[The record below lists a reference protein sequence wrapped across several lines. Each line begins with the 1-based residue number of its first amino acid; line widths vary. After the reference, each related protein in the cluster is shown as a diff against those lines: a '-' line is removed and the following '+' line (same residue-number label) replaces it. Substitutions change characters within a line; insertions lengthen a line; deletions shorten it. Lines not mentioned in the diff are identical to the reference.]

1 MSKEELLIE
10 LLPLGVNIIVW
21 GTIILYSRH
30 KHKQRMKAIEEEWA
44 ERRRRWELEDS
55 DRMTELNRIRRE
67 MENEWPFNIHTDKL
81 SPKKKVIN
89 HKFKL
94 TK

>member
-1 MSKEELLIE
+1 MSKSLLIE

-21 GTIILYSRH
+21 GTVILYSQY

-44 ERRRRWELEDS
+44 ERRRRWESMD

-81 SPKKKVIN
+81 SPKKKVEA
-89 HKFKL
+89 HKMR
-94 TK
+94 

>member
-21 GTIILYSRH
+21 GTIILYSHH
-30 KHKQRMKAIEEEWA
+30 KHKQRMKALEEEWA
-44 ERRRRWELEDS
+44 ERRRRWESMD
-55 DRMTELNRIRRE
+55 DRMTELNRIRRA

-81 SPKKKVIN
+81 SPKKKMGA
-89 HKFKL
+89 HKMR
-94 TK
+94 

>member
-30 KHKQRMKAIEEEWA
+30 KHKQRMKALEEEWV
-44 ERRRRWELEDS
+44 ERRRRWESMD
-55 DRMTELNRIRRE
+55 DRMTELNQIRRE

-81 SPKKKVIN
+81 SPKKKMGA
-89 HKFKL
+89 HKMR
-94 TK
+94 

>member
-44 ERRRRWELEDS
+44 ERRRRWESMD
-55 DRMTELNRIRRE
+55 DRMTELNQIRRE
-67 MENEWPFNIHTDKL
+67 LENQWPFNIHTDKL
-81 SPKKKVIN
+81 SPPKKMGK
-89 HKFKL
+89 HKMR
-94 TK
+94 

>member
-1 MSKEELLIE
+1 
-10 LLPLGVNIIVW
+10 
-21 GTIILYSRH
+21 
-30 KHKQRMKAIEEEWA
+30 MKAIDEEWA
-44 ERRRRWELEDS
+44 ERRRRWESMD

-67 MENEWPFNIHTDKL
+67 MENEWPFNIQTDKL

-89 HKFKL
+89 HKFKM

>member
-30 KHKQRMKAIEEEWA
+30 KHKQRMKALKEEWM
-44 ERRRRWELEDS
+44 ERRRRWESMD

-81 SPKKKVIN
+81 SPKKKMGA
-89 HKFKL
+89 HKMR
-94 TK
+94 